1 MANQEKSCEFC
12 EHCLYICEGD
22 FKFHVDTGGAIVCS
36 NDAYEL
42 LDALRDMHW
51 L

>member
-1 MANQEKSCEFC
+1 MSTGTG
-12 EHCLYICEGD
+12 LIR
-22 FKFHVDTGGAIVCS
+22 GGAIVCS

-42 LDALRDMHW
+42 LDALRDMRY